1 FDCGSSTDGYNITGM
16 LKKNLKIL
24 IADYGDNARLLLKR
38 ADEAFY
44 ASKNKE
50 RDCYQFFSQNIEK
63 LPA

>member
-1 FDCGSSTDGYNITGM
+1 M
-16 LKKNLKIL
+16 LKKKLKIL
-24 IADYGDNARLLLKR
+24 IADYGDNAPLLLKR
-38 ADEAFY
+38 ANEAFY